1 MDSDRKNKSMIGKK
15 INCEICF
22 TINMIDND
30 LLVML
35 NKLFYAAS
43 DLVMRIGPANLV
55 LYKFSYTTAIHIHLK
70 LFNTQIPSLQ

>member
-1 MDSDRKNKSMIGKK
+1 MDPDRKNKSMIGKK
-15 INCEICF
+15 INREICF

-55 LYKFSYTTAIHIHLK
+55 LYKFSYAIHIHLK
-70 LFNTQIPSLQ
+70 HFNTQIPS